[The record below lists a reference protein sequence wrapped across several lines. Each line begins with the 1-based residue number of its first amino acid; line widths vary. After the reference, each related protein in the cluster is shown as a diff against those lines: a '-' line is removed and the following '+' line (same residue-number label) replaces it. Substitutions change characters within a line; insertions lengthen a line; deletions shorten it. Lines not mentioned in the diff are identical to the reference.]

1 MIFGSRIKGRVR
13 LKVTG
18 GRGEELMT
26 RLAEETAL
34 WDGSFENGALF
45 FWAPLSSLGQIRRAA
60 QECGCYVTV
69 AGRGGLP
76 FVRKNIRRHR
86 FSWLAA
92 VFAAVLLCL
101 FLSAAWQ
108 VRIVSE
114 TESAVSASLEK
125 EIRAALADSGA
136 LPPVRK
142 SAVDTEA
149 AAEAILRRCPS
160 LSWAGISFDGVFMT
174 VSVAGRHSESAPS
187 ASCGHIVADT
197 DGVIRQI
204 LVLKGQKQAEV
215 GDTVKKGDILISG
228 DLTYEEEGKDPVHD
242 ETAAK
247 GVVTA
252 SVWYAAAAYVSPERV
267 EAESTGNYAGIVTL
281 SKDGKSFV
289 LWGSEKNPYTDWIA
303 EEYSCSLFGWKLAVK
318 TYGEAVT
325 RTKKLDIAAAK
336 DLAEKKAGREAQK
349 KWGGRGK
356 IVGREVTERND
367 VPGAVGVEVIL
378 ETEEEIG
385 VFREA
390 PTALNF

>member
-1 MIFGSRIKGRVR
+1 MIFGSRIKGYVR

-18 GRGEELMT
+18 GRGEELLD
-26 RLAEETAL
+26 RIGKETVL
-34 WDGSFENGALF
+34 WDASFEEGAF
-45 FWAPLSSLGQIRRAA
+45 FFRIPLSSLGQVRHAA
-60 QECGCYVTV
+60 RDCGCYVTV
-69 AGRGGLP
+69 VGRGGLP
-76 FVRKNIRRHR
+76 FAAKNIRRRR

-92 VFAAVLLCL
+92 IFAAVLLCL

-114 TESAVSASLEK
+114 TESTVGAALEK
-125 EIRAALADSGA
+125 EILAALADSGA

-149 AAEAILRRCPS
+149 AAEGILRRCPS
-160 LSWAGISFDGVFMT
+160 LSWAGISFDGIFMT
-174 VSVAGRHSESAPS
+174 VSVAERHSETAPS
-187 ASCGHIVADT
+187 ASCGHIVADA
-197 DGVIRQI
+197 DGVIRQL

-228 DLTYEEEGKDPVHD
+228 YLTYEEEGKEPVYD

-252 SVWYAAAAYVSPERV
+252 SVWYEAVAYVSLERV
-267 EAESTGNYAGIVTL
+267 FPEFTGNYAGIVTL

-289 LWGSEKNPYTDWIA
+289 LWGSEKNPYTDSTV
-303 EEYSCSLFGWKLAVK
+303 EEHSCSLFGWELAVK

-325 RTKKLDIAAAK
+325 RTKKLDPAAAR
-336 DLAEKKAGREAQK
+336 DLAEKEAGREAQE

-385 VFREA
+385 VFRAA
-390 PTALNF
+390 PPR